1 MAIIIERTITI
12 NNDKATLDKPIYF
25 YVGDGNIT
33 CLFTIKEIG
42 KTARFGKV
50 NDSNIIQENDS
61 LDYGEARIYKP
72 NKDHAE
78 TTRAEII
85 GDNLKIEFN
94 FDNIDEYSE
103 AGVHKLQIHLYDN
116 ATGDRNRL
124 TIPPID
130 INVLMPIG
138 IETNLI
144 DEAIVDYSLLD
155 RAGEDVSTF
164 INGEYNKTVWVKGDI
179 ITSNKLNKI
188 EDALYEINAAD
199 SNFVTEDAL
208 EIELRGKA
216 DAAHKH
222 PANNITGLARVA
234 TSGSYNDLSNKPN
247 IPNTSNFATKTEL
260 AGKADATHSHDGV
273 YATKAELQNIP
284 NIPTRTSQLTNDS
297 GFITSA
303 NVPTTT
309 SQLVNNSGFI
319 TASDLPQIPT
329 RTSQIIND
337 SGYITG
343 IPAQYITEE
352 ELYNMNFASQ
362 AFVTNKIAE
371 AQLSGGSD
379 GSGIDLSGY
388 ATKDDLLTKA
398 SVNELPRY
406 TSQLTNDSGFITSIP
421 LEYVTDAE
429 LSAKNYANKD
439 YVSSAIESAQLG
451 GDVDL
456 SAYALKTD
464 IPTNVS
470 ELINDINYT
479 TESEVDSKIAD
490 ALSNGDINVD
500 LSNYATNTDV
510 SNAITPINEAID
522 SINENLTDY
531 AKKDDIPTILNDAG
545 YITSSG
551 TERITRIEIVT
562 ELPET
567 EEEGVLYIVKG

>member
-138 IETNLI
+138 VDTNLI
-144 DEAIVDYSLLD
+144 DEALVDYSILD
-155 RAGEDVSTF
+155 AQAEDVPAF
-164 INGEYNKTVWVKGDI
+164 DEEGNYNKTVWQKGDI
-179 ITSNKLNKI
+179 ITQDKLNKL

-199 SNFVTEDAL
+199 SNFVTEYAL
-208 EIELRGKA
+208 DTALAGKA
-216 DAAHKH
+216 NAAHNH

-247 IPNTSNFATKTEL
+247 MTTYATKTEL
-260 AGKADATHSHDGV
+260 SNKADKSHTHSE

-398 SVNELPRY
+398 SVNELPRR

-421 LEYVTDAE
+421 LEYVTDSE

-439 YVSSAIESAQLG
+439 YVSSAIASAQLG

-456 SAYALKTD
+456 SAYALLTD

-479 TESEVDSKIAD
+479 TESEVDSKIAN

>member
-273 YATKAELQNIP
+273 YATKAELQNIS

-398 SVNELPRY
+398 SVNELPRR